1 MFVEVF
7 RADHARE
14 TGFRHTRLRIYA
26 LLVKRFHVLRR
37 QYIFLLGFFLL
48 PVLVEILLVSI
59 LPTPKQIQPSLAQ
72 NDRVKDAQRTLLPTM
87 YNPQTIVT
95 YSNNDGNN
103 AQARLN
109 DYLQST
115 GATIDEISNNTI
127 LDYVRERY
135 LETEDIFIN
144 KYQMGIALYNNLTS
158 LTFNTYFSTVNYH
171 AMATSLS
178 IASTSLFQFYANSS
192 TKQIVTT
199 NEPILTVAT
208 SFSALQRFL
217 EIIYCFDTIPV
228 SLFNFINS
236 ILAALFISI
245 LITPLI
251 QERINHSKDLQ
262 LLTNLSKRTYWLSN
276 FVFDFLSCIALCAV
290 LTIIVKVNFYEFY
303 EEISCFVL
311 FKFSYRLVHLQIL
324 KL

>member
-1 MFVEVF
+1 M
-7 RADHARE
+7 
-14 TGFRHTRLRIYA
+14 
-26 LLVKRFHVLRR
+26 
-37 QYIFLLGFFLL
+37 
-48 PVLVEILLVSI
+48 SI
-59 LPTPKQIQPSLAQ
+59 LPTPKQIQASLAQ
-72 NDRVKDAQRTLLPTM
+72 NDRQEGAQMTLVPSI

-95 YSNNDGNN
+95 YSNNDENN
-103 AQARLN
+103 AHTRLTN
-109 DYLQST
+109 YLQST

-158 LTFNTYFSTVNYH
+158 LTFDTYFSTVNYH

>member
-127 LDYVRERY
+127 LDYVRGRY
-135 LETEDIFIN
+135 LETEEIFID
-144 KYQMGIALYNNLTS
+144 KYQTGIALYNNLTS

-178 IASTSLFQFYANSS
+178 VASTNLFQFYANSS
-192 TKQIVTT
+192 AKKIITT
-199 NEPILTVAT
+199 NEPILTTAT
-208 SFSALQRFL
+208 FYSASERFF
-217 EIIYCFDTIPV
+217 EIVYCFDTLPL

-236 ILAALFISI
+236 VVGSLFMSI
-245 LITPLI
+245 LIVAII
-251 QERINHSKDLQ
+251 QERVSHSKDLQ
-262 LLTNLSKRTYWLSN
+262 LITNLSKRTYWLSN
-276 FVFDFLSCIALCAV
+276 FIFDLCLCILLCV
-290 LTIIVKVNFYEFY
+290 LLTIVVKVLA
-303 EEISCFVL
+303 S
-311 FKFSYRLVHLQIL
+311 
-324 KL
+324 